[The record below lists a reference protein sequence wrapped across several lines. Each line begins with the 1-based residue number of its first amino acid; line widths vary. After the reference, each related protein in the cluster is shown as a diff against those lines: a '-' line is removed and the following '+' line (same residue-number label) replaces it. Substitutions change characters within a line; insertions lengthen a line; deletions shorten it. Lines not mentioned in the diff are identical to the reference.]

1 MTNIHPQ
8 AVVSPKAHIGN
19 DVIIHPFALIED
31 DVVIGD
37 GTIIH
42 PNVVLYNGARIGKE
56 CRIFPG
62 AVISAVP
69 QDLKF
74 DNEYS
79 TAEIGDRTT
88 IRECATINRGTSAT
102 GKTVIG
108 SDVLFM
114 AYCHAAH
121 DCVVGNHVVI
131 SNGSQLGGHVD
142 IGNYVVLGGMSK
154 IHQFCVVGNYAM
166 VGADSMIVKD
176 VAPFTL
182 TDGNPAKLYGIN
194 KIGLKR
200 RGFSPETIS
209 AIDEFYRILSR
220 SGMNVSDA
228 LAHYTQ
234 RTTILPEVQLCID
247 FITHTKRGVYR

>member
-1 MTNIHPQ
+1 MAIHSH
-8 AVVSPKAHIGN
+8 ALVSPNARIGVN
-19 DVIIHPFALIED
+19 VVIHPFAVVEE

-37 GTIIH
+37 DTVIH
-42 PNVVLYNGARIGKE
+42 SHAVLYNGARIGRH

-88 IRECATINRGTSAT
+88 IRECATVNRGTSAT

-108 SDVLFM
+108 NDVLFM

-121 DCVVGNHVVI
+121 DCVIGNNVVV
-131 SNGSQLGGHVD
+131 SNGVQLGGHVE
-142 IGNYVVLGGMSK
+142 IGDWVVLGGMSK

-182 TDGNPAKLYGIN
+182 TDGNPAKLYGVN
-194 KIGLKR
+194 KIGAKR
-200 RGFSPETIS
+200 RGFSPETI
-209 AIDEFYRILSR
+209 AALDEFYRIVSR

-228 LAHYTQ
+228 LAFYKQ
-234 RTTILPEVQLCID
+234 RTEILPEVQQCID
-247 FITHTKRGVYR
+247 FIERAKRGIYR